1 MTPLPPDLRTR
12 LARTIQKARRT
23 AEAGARQS
31 LESLAVHLGRPFDS
45 STQTER
51 SLRNRLRSRARQLG
65 DRHDRESGTQD
76 ISRLAHEVAY
86 EHWHR
91 MLFARFLAENG
102 LLIEPGSGAD
112 ISLDDCRELA
122 RDEGLD
128 PWEFAGRCAQE
139 MLPRIFDRDDPV
151 LDLKLPPETLQA
163 LEGHVESL
171 PEAVFTASDSLGWTY
186 QFWQAERK
194 DEVNRSG
201 AKIGADELPAVTQL
215 FTERYMVRFLLHNTI
230 GAWRAG
236 KVLAGRR
243 GLADDA
249 DDEEELRRAAAL
261 EPGGYGFEYLRF
273 VRDARERDADG
284 ERTGPWRP
292 AAGTFPEWPG
302 LASEL
307 RVLDPCCGSGHF
319 LVEAFELLVRLRVAE
334 ERIPVGEAIR
344 LVLRDNLFGL
354 EIDPRCTQIAAFN
367 LALAAWRMAGEPV
380 DLPRLN
386 IACSGLAPNASEA
399 EWIQVAERAEDSTG
413 LAADPDLFGRDPSL
427 ATGPLRQAMAGL
439 HRLFSRAPELG
450 SLLDPRSLA
459 GGDLF
464 QADLGSLRKSLA
476 AAIRHERGSG
486 SRDERA
492 VAAAGMA
499 RAAEILQG
507 EYTLVVTNV
516 RGKQGAALRKF
527 AETHHGDA
535 KGDIATVFVSRI
547 FGWLGGNGTMAVV
560 SPQNWLF
567 LKTYRKLRERLLK
580 GRTWNVVARLGPGAF
595 ETIGGHVVNPTLTI
609 LSSARPERAQ
619 EITGLSVASACGQ
632 RELAAPQKAPLLAGS
647 LPDLHADLRVNLND
661 FLTPGALLRIQQ
673 RSLRTGNHVVVLNPD
688 VSSAR
693 LGHYGR
699 AWQGL
704 VTGDDARFLRR
715 HWERI
720 WRDAAW
726 VGLQRAPHVTAFF
739 SGRDTIIHWQHERG
753 DLHNSPSAHNFPPV
767 SVLSRPGVAI
777 QQMSGLSATMYAGDV
792 FGPTVAPLMPANDR
806 LLPAIWSFCS
816 SNRFCD
822 ATRAVNP
829 KINVTPGS
837 FGDVPFNLDH
847 WKRVADERYPNGL
860 PEPYSNDPTQWI
872 FHGDPC
878 RKVIW
883 DETEKTT
890 GHAPPRIDSTVL
902 QIAIARLLGYRWPA
916 ELDHDM
922 RLAPEQRVV
931 ANDCR
936 AFDEFADHDGIVCL
950 AVARGEASAADR
962 LRALLAAAYGD
973 QWSAATERAL
983 LDATTAKGRP
993 PKSLELWLRDRFFRE
1008 HCQLFHNRP
1017 FIWHVWDGRT
1027 DGFNA
1032 LVNYHRLTGPDG
1044 EGRRTLESLTFAYL
1058 GEWIDRQRTEQSER
1072 VPGADAR
1079 LAAAL
1084 DLQEQ
1089 LDRILTGE
1097 PPCDIFVRWRPLH
1110 GQAIGWEPNINDGVR
1125 LNIRP
1130 FMRAALRNGG
1140 RAGAGILR
1148 WKPNITWK
1156 KDRGK
1161 EPEELRPREDFP
1173 WFYGCSG
1180 GGDEGRRTDFAAAP
1194 DAEFDGNRWNDLHY
1208 SRGIKWQAQELR
1220 SPSTDTRNGNP
1231 IPPDNS

>member
-1 MTPLPPDLRTR
+1 MSSPLPPDLRTR
-12 LARTIQKARRT
+12 LARVIQQARRT

-31 LESLAVHLGRPFDS
+31 LEALAVHLGRPFDS
-45 STQTER
+45 STLAER
-51 SLRNRLRSRARQLG
+51 SLRKRLRNRARQVG
-65 DRHDRESGTQD
+65 DRHDRESGTQE

-102 LLIEPGSGAD
+102 LLIEPESGTD

-151 LDLKLPPETLQA
+151 LDLKLPPETRQA

-243 GLADDA
+243 DLADDA
-249 DDEEELRRAAAL
+249 DDEEELRRAVAL

-273 VRDARERDADG
+273 VRGARERDADG

-292 AAGTFPEWPG
+292 AAGAFPEWPG
-302 LASEL
+302 SAAEL

-319 LVEAFELLVRLRVAE
+319 LVEAFELLVQLRVAE
-334 ERIPVGEAIR
+334 ERIPIGEAIR
-344 LVLRDNLFGL
+344 LVLRDNLYGL

-427 ATGPLRQAMAGL
+427 ATGPVRWAMAGL
-439 HRLFSRAPELG
+439 HKLFSRAPELG
-450 SLLDPRSLA
+450 SLLDPGSLA

-464 QADLGSLRKSLA
+464 QADLGLLRKSLA

-499 RAAEILQG
+499 RAAEIFQG

-516 RGKQGAALRKF
+516 PFLARGKQGAALRKF

-535 KGDIATVFVSRI
+535 KGDIATVFMSRI
-547 FGWLGGNGTMAVV
+547 FGWLGRNGTMAVV

-580 GRTWNVVARLGPGAF
+580 RRTWNVVVRLGPGAF
-595 ETIGGHVVNPTLTI
+595 ETIGGHVVNVALGV
-609 LSSARPERAQ
+609 LSGGRPD
-619 EITGLSVASACGQ
+619 ASAEIGGVDVSAPRGQ
-632 RELAAPQKAPLLAGS
+632 RPIKAAGKAELLRGRAEVVMSKQGAQLRNPDSVITMVTYSVHNFMKDFAGGWQGIATSDYARFGRCHWEVAWPEAGWRLQQSSPYASQHFAGRTQVLFWEDGRGQITEVCQAGATFRGREAWGRLGVAAGQIGTIPVCLYSGHVFDNNTAI
-647 LPDLHADLRVNLND
+647 
-661 FLTPGALLRIQQ
+661 LTPRD
-673 RSLRTGNHVVVLNPD
+673 PD
-688 VSSAR
+688 
-693 LGHYGR
+693 
-699 AWQGL
+699 
-704 VTGDDARFLRR
+704 
-715 HWERI
+715 
-720 WRDAAW
+720 
-726 VGLQRAPHVTAFF
+726 
-739 SGRDTIIHWQHERG
+739 
-753 DLHNSPSAHNFPPV
+753 
-767 SVLSRPGVAI
+767 
-777 QQMSGLSATMYAGDV
+777 
-792 FGPTVAPLMPANDR
+792 
-806 LLPAIWSFCS
+806 LLPAVWCYCS
-816 SNRFCD
+816 SPEYAASVREID
-822 ATRAVNP
+822 Q
-829 KINVTPGS
+829 KLNVTNATLVK
-837 FGDVPFNLDH
+837 VPFDLDH
-847 WKRVADERYPNGL
+847 WKSVADERYPKGL
-860 PEPYSNDPTQWI
+860 PESYSDDPTQWI

-878 RKVIW
+878 RSVIW
-883 DETEKTT
+883 DETTKTT
-890 GHAPPRIDSTVL
+890 AHAPPRIDGTVL
-902 QIAIARLLGYRWPA
+902 QIAVARILGYRWPA
-916 ELDHDM
+916 ERDPDM
-922 RLAPEQRVV
+922 HLAPEQRIV
-931 ANDCR
+931 ADDCR
-936 AFDEFADHDGIVCL
+936 AFDDFADDDGIVCL
-950 AVARGEASAADR
+950 AVARGEASGADR

-973 QWSAATERAL
+973 QWSAAAERAL
-983 LDATTAKGRP
+983 LDATPSKGKP
-993 PKSLELWLRDRFFRE
+993 PKSLELWLRDSFFRE

-1017 FIWHVWDGRT
+1017 FIWHVWDGRP
-1027 DGFNA
+1027 DGFHA
-1032 LVNYHRLTGPDG
+1032 LVNYHRLVGPDG
-1044 EGRRTLESLTFAYL
+1044 VGRRTLESLTFAYL
-1058 GEWIDRQRTEQSER
+1058 GEWIERQRTEQSEGA
-1072 VPGADAR
+1072 PGADAR

-1089 LDRILTGE
+1089 LNRILTGE
-1097 PPCDIFVRWRPLH
+1097 PLCDIFVRWRPLH

-1130 FMRAALRNGG
+1130 FMRASLRKGG
-1140 RAGAGILR
+1140 RASAGILR

-1161 EPEELRPREDFP
+1161 EPEEPRPREDFP
-1173 WFYGCSG
+1173 WSWGCP
-1180 GGDEGRRTDFAAAP
+1180 GDGSADQRTDFKAVP
-1194 DAEFDGNRWNDLHY
+1194 EAEFDGDRWNDLHY
-1208 SRGIKWQAQELR
+1208 TTSCKRVARDRILSPRDAQ
-1220 SPSTDTRNGNP
+1220 
-1231 IPPDNS
+1231 

>member
-12 LARTIQKARRT
+12 LARTIQQARRT

-31 LESLAVHLGRPFDS
+31 LESLAVHRGRPFDS

-65 DRHDRESGTQD
+65 DRHDRESGTQEV
-76 ISRLAHEVAY
+76 SRLAHEVAY

-102 LLIEPGSGAD
+102 LLRDPEHGAD
-112 ISLDDCRELA
+112 LSLDDCRELA

-151 LDLKLPPETLQA
+151 LDLKLPPEARQA

-243 GLADDA
+243 DLADGA
-249 DDEEELRRAAAL
+249 DDEEELRRAVAL
-261 EPGGYGFEYLRF
+261 EPGGYRFEYLRF

-284 ERTGPWRP
+284 ERRGPWCP
-292 AAGTFPEWPG
+292 AAGTFPEWPDS
-302 LASEL
+302 ASEV

-319 LVEAFELLVRLRVAE
+319 LVEAFELLVHLRVAE
-334 ERIPVGEAIR
+334 ERIPVGEAIQG
-344 LVLRDNLFGL
+344 VLRDNLYGL

-380 DLPRLN
+380 ELPRLN

-413 LAADPDLFGRDPSL
+413 LAADSDLFGRDPSL
-427 ATGPLRQAMAGL
+427 ASGPVRQAMAGL
-439 HRLFSRAPELG
+439 HKLFSRAPELG
-450 SLLDPRSLA
+450 SLLDPGSLA
-459 GGDLF
+459 GRDLF

-516 RGKQGAALRKF
+516 PFLARGKQGAALRKF

-547 FGWLGGNGTMAVV
+547 FGWLGGSGTMAVV

-609 LSSARPERAQ
+609 LSSARPQ
-619 EITGLSVASACGQ
+619 QVHEITGLAVASACGR
-632 RELAAPQKAPLLAGS
+632 RELAASQKARFLAGS
-647 LPDLHADLRVNLND
+647 SPDLHAGVRVGTGDSTLG
-661 FLTPGALLRIQQ
+661 TLLQIRQ

-693 LGHYGR
+693 LGHYGK
-699 AWQGL
+699 AWEGL
-704 VTGDDARFLRR
+704 HTGDDARFLRR
-715 HWERI
+715 HWERR
-720 WRDAAW
+720 WSDAAW
-726 VGLQRAPHVTAFF
+726 VGLQRAPQVPAFF
-739 SGRDTIIHWQHERG
+739 SGRDTIIYWQQGRG

-767 SVLSRPGVAI
+767 SVLGRPGVAI
-777 QQMSGLSATMYAGDV
+777 QQMSGLLATLYVGDV
-792 FGPTVAPLMPANDR
+792 FGPTVAPLIPADDR

-816 SNRFCD
+816 STRFCD

-829 KINVTPGS
+829 KINVNPGS

-860 PEPYSNDPTQWI
+860 PDPYSNDPTQWI

-878 RKVIW
+878 RSVIW
-883 DETEKTT
+883 DETAKTT
-890 GHAPPRIDSTVL
+890 AYALPRIDGTVL
-902 QIAIARLLGYRWPA
+902 QIAVGRLLGYRWPA
-916 ELDHDM
+916 ELDPDM
-922 RLAPEQRVV
+922 RLAPEQRIV
-931 ANDCR
+931 ADDCR
-936 AFDEFADHDGIVCL
+936 AFDEFADNDGIVCL
-950 AVARGEASAADR
+950 AVARKEATAGDR
-962 LRALLAAAYGD
+962 LRAFLAAAYGD

-983 LDATTAKGRP
+983 LDATPSKGKP

-1017 FIWHVWDGRT
+1017 FIWHVWDGRP
-1027 DGFNA
+1027 DGFHA
-1032 LVNYHRLTGPDG
+1032 LVNYHRLAGRDG
-1044 EGRRTLESLTFAYL
+1044 VGRRTLESLTFAYL
-1058 GEWIDRQRTEQSER
+1058 GEWIDRQRTEQSEGA
-1072 VPGADAR
+1072 PGADAR

-1084 DLQEQ
+1084 DLQDQ

-1110 GQAIGWEPNINDGVR
+1110 RQAIGWEPNIDDGVR

-1130 FMRAALRNGG
+1130 FMRAELRKGA

-1173 WFYGCSG
+1173 WFWGSPGDG
-1180 GGDEGRRTDFAAAP
+1180 GLDQRTDFVAVHE
-1194 DAEFDGNRWNDLHY
+1194 AEFDGNRWNDLHY
-1208 SRGIKWQAQELR
+1208 SGDAKRAAR
-1220 SPSTDTRNGNP
+1220 RNHERKESMG
-1231 IPPDNS
+1231 